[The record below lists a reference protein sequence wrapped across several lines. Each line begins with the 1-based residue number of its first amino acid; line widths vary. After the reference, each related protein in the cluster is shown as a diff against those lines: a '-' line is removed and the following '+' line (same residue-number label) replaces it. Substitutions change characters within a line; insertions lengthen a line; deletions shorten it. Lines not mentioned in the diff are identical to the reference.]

1 MAHQNFN
8 HLLDDSLQLKAAA
21 LVGSTANGSLVVD
34 LGPGFHAFDV
44 VVDWTAC
51 EVASGDEVYTVVI
64 QGATDSAMTTP
75 YELVKQSFGDS
86 SANGDG
92 VDTPPAGRL
101 VITGSN
107 VQITSASDGNT
118 VVPLR
123 YIRIRT
129 IVGGTVATG
138 FNYTAWLTLRQ
149 K

>member
-8 HLLDDSLQLKAAA
+8 HLLDDSLQLKAAG
-21 LVGSTANGSLVVD
+21 LVGATANGSLVVD

-51 EVASGDEVYTVVI
+51 EVASTDELYTVVI

-86 SANGDG
+86 SVSGDG
-92 VDTPPAGRL
+92 VDTPPAGRE
-101 VITGSN
+101 VITSSN

-129 IVGGTVATG
+129 IVAGTVASG
-138 FNYTAWLTLRQ
+138 FNYAAWLTLRQ

>member
-8 HLLDDSLQLKAAA
+8 HLLDDSLQLKAAG
-21 LVGSTANGSLVVD
+21 LVGTTANGSLVVD

-51 EVASGDEVYTVVI
+51 EVADGNEAYTVVI

-86 SANGDG
+86 SVSGDG
-92 VDTPPAGRL
+92 VDTPPAGRM
-101 VITGSN
+101 VISGSN

-138 FNYTAWLTLRQ
+138 FNYAAWLTLRQ